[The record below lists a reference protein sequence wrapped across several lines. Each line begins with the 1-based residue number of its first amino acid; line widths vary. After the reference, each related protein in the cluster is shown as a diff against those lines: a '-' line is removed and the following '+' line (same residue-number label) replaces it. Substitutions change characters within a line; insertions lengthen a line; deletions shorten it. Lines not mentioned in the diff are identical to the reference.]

1 MIPANIHIKNCS
13 SESVWCSVQRVPW
26 SHAAPIGWTFPVS
39 PSSVK
44 HFPLK
49 INPHLTSICISCH
62 ARGKNA
68 NPFITE
74 TFTSFFFTLIGVSHA
89 GTRLR
94 EELPST
100 PECLWAKRNL
110 SAPEGGVESQKAR
123 CVGFNVH
130 RQTNVPG
137 RNARVTWVQLFV
149 WGRKWCF

>member
-13 SESVWCSVQRVPW
+13 SEFVWCSVQRCPMKPCGTNWVNVPCE
-26 SHAAPIGWTFPVS
+26 
-39 PSSVK
+39 
-44 HFPLK
+44 PLK
-49 INPHLTSICISCH
+49 
-62 ARGKNA
+62 R
-68 NPFITE
+68 E
-74 TFTSFFFTLIGVSHA
+74 TFSAQNKSSPDFYLHFMPRQGEKCQSFHNRDLHIFFFTLIGVSHT

-100 PECLWAKRNL
+100 PECPWAKRNL

-137 RNARVTWVQLFV
+137 WNARVTWVQLFV